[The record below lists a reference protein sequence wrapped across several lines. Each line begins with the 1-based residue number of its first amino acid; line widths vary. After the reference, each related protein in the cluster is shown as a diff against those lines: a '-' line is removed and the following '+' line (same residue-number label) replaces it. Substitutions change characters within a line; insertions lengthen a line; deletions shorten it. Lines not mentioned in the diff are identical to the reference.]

1 MKTKLSLVTLALL
14 LLSVVALAD
23 DDAGR
28 SGGLASRSFK
38 LTFRSPERAA
48 VVIKP
53 LVSAEGS
60 ISLQPANNTLV
71 VTDHP
76 ENLRSIS
83 EALQKFDAP
92 SKPFRV
98 ELKLVAASRA
108 DTPQPVSED
117 LKEVASKLGA
127 VLRFNSFEKLGEFV
141 AEGKEGDA
149 LANLKVGDTYRADL
163 KFGEFDPVSEGLRL
177 QDLQLSRIQQVKDGE
192 TEAASLLK
200 RTSLNVKLGQTLI
213 LGAQRVPESD
223 RALMLI
229 LIAHRA
235 E

>member
-1 MKTKLSLVTLALL
+1 MKTKLSLVILALS
-14 LLSVVALAD
+14 LLSIAGFAD
-23 DDAGR
+23 DDAGTTG
-28 SGGLASRSFK
+28 SLASRSFK

-48 VVIKP
+48 TVIKP

-71 VTDHP
+71 VTDHA
-76 ENLRSIS
+76 ENLRSIA
-83 EALQKFDAP
+83 EALLKFDAP
-92 SKPFRV
+92 SKTFRV

-108 DTPQPVSED
+108 NTPQPIAED

-127 VLRFNSFEKLGEFV
+127 VLRFNSFEKLGEFTAV
-141 AEGKEGDA
+141 GKEGDS
-149 LANLKVGDTYRADL
+149 LANLKVGETFRADL

-177 QDLQLSRIQQVKDGE
+177 QDVQLSRLQQVKEGQ

-229 LIAHRA
+229 LIARQA